1 MAPLELWG
9 NHIPPITSAKH
20 LADLRQKHGV
30 PPNVEMILRSD
41 DPFSPETVPP
51 GFCCAYTVYFE
62 KCGLVFPI
70 PRIIFQILQ
79 RLRMAFPQMCPN
91 FVRHVMGVYV
101 RGRELGFELGV
112 DDILRLYLIKHNSGF
127 PGTFYTCR
135 RRSPEIIQALPGKDD
150 RWREKY
156 FYFRVTPAAVGD
168 YNFARLPTQWAVC
181 VGQNDPLVLSC
192 YSEEPPRIP
201 ATRELIERLRAG
213 EVRWNSFTRARIIA
227 ALNAP
232 LVRDTAAPVPPL
244 PANPARS
251 ERADNSPARRELSSS
266 STSTPLRTMV
276 RKPSLRELREQ
287 SQQPRRVRAGDVDAA
302 LANALRAVQ
311 PAPSRVVSEEVNQAP
326 VISTGPSGPAKEV
339 MLVSSQSTHAEPSP
353 TPKRARTDNPRIP
366 ETRSRESR
374 GGYPAGGNPE
384 APAGEPIHS
393 GNGSS
398 SSRPFHWRFAH
409 SRDSPAVED
418 HLGMATLFRH
428 LKTANCQ
435 VPLVKDLVEREAYI
449 EAMAAHAKS
458 VAADNKL
465 IVLYE
470 RRLKDTPQAAELENT
485 TRVVHELTTALKA
498 AQEREGAANGKVA
511 SLEDELTSLRSIQDK
526 LLSVEADLASA
537 QDAHAMAARDRDLL
551 KTENKWLKEK
561 AEGIEQ
567 KHAEAT
573 RQAVREAKERMSQD
587 YRAVLDSVK
596 SKWER
601 KKEKTAVESDLA
613 EIESNLLLI
622 KQIDEG
628 RTSIAEEV
636 QVLETQRA
644 VLAISEDS
652 VAPMEVDAGT
662 GVPRGL
668 DEHGSNASVAK
679 DPEAG
684 TGEEDV

>member
-41 DPFSPETVPP
+41 DPFSLETVPP

-70 PRIIFQILQ
+70 PRIIFRILQ

-127 PGTFYTCR
+127 SGTFYTCR
-135 RRSPEIIQALPGKDD
+135 RRSPEIIQALPGKNE

-168 YNFARLPTQWAVC
+168 YDFARLPTQWAAC
-181 VGQNDPLVLSC
+181 VD
-192 YSEEPPRIP
+192 SEEPPKIP

-232 LVRDTAAPVPPL
+232 
-244 PANPARS
+244 
-251 ERADNSPARRELSSS
+251 
-266 STSTPLRTMV
+266 
-276 RKPSLRELREQ
+276 
-287 SQQPRRVRAGDVDAA
+287 VRAGDVDAA
-302 LANALRAVQ
+302 LANALRAAQ

-326 VISTGPSGPAKEV
+326 VIPTGPSGPAKEV
-339 MLVSSQSTHAEPSP
+339 MLVSSQSTHGEPSP
-353 TPKRARTDNPRIP
+353 MPKRARTDNPRVP

-384 APAGEPIHS
+384 APAGEPALS

-418 HLGMATLFRH
+418 HLGMVTLFRH

-458 VAADNKL
+458 VAVDNKL
-465 IVLYE
+465 IALYE

-498 AQEREGAANGKVA
+498 A
-511 SLEDELTSLRSIQDK
+511 
-526 LLSVEADLASA
+526 
-537 QDAHAMAARDRDLL
+537 
-551 KTENKWLKEK
+551 
-561 AEGIEQ
+561 
-567 KHAEAT
+567 
-573 RQAVREAKERMSQD
+573 
-587 YRAVLDSVK
+587 
-596 SKWER
+596 
-601 KKEKTAVESDLA
+601 
-613 EIESNLLLI
+613 
-622 KQIDEG
+622 
-628 RTSIAEEV
+628 
-636 QVLETQRA
+636 
-644 VLAISEDS
+644 
-652 VAPMEVDAGT
+652 
-662 GVPRGL
+662 
-668 DEHGSNASVAK
+668 
-679 DPEAG
+679 
-684 TGEEDV
+684 